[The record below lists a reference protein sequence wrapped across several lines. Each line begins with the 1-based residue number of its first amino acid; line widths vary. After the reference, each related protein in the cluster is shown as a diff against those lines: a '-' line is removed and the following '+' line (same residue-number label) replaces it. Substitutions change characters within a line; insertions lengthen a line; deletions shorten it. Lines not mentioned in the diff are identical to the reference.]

1 MRARL
6 CAKQSQIQLASAAC
20 SRNDVCVL
28 SEAILPQA
36 RGELMEKLARSGE
49 GKTDP
54 RPTSHHRLLIFRY
67 LEIALG

>member
-1 MRARL
+1 
-6 CAKQSQIQLASAAC
+6 
-20 SRNDVCVL
+20 VL
-28 SEAILPQA
+28 SEAILPQP
-36 RGELMEKLARSGE
+36 RGELMEKLAKSDE